1 MGGRGGR
8 GGWSSV
14 PDSLQRLQ
22 VSGQLAAALL
32 LLLQLPPQ
40 RAQLLLG
47 LHLDVVG
54 DHHRR
59 LQVGLEAAPLLL
71 LLLHGQAE
79 GDVDVRRTADARG
92 RL

>member
-1 MGGRGGR
+1 MGG
-8 GGWSSV
+8 GGWNSV

-22 VSGQLAAALL
+22 VGGQLAAALL

-59 LQVGLEAAPLLL
+59 LQVGLETTPLLL
-71 LLLHGQAE
+71 LLLYGQVE
-79 GDVDVRRTADARG
+79 GDVDVRRMAGACG
-92 RL
+92 YL